1 MAGSLEGQVAINAC
15 ACSGFIVEFS
25 VLGTA
30 LLAVTGWAIL
40 ATVRPRWL
48 LRAWDARPD
57 GLRTFCATW
66 LVNIFCAGR
75 VHQGA
80 PTAAPGVQPVA
91 TADAEAGRLSSG
103 GGGDR
108 LTGAR
113 PKTSVTRPTVRVSDS
128 TESVSPLRSSS
139 RRKLVPQQRATPLGD
154 QGQPSEFDKTDC
166 GVSAV
171 DLIKLSG
178 LLNRE
183 RPGHNQQPRP
193 NDEGR
198 TKDRKSRPK
207 SEEKKEPGASAGGAD
222 NYRDM
227 KDGSGANVAF
237 TPSPP
242 PPYIDPDEE
251 EVFFGL
257 VT

>member
-1 MAGSLEGQVAINAC
+1 MAINAC
-15 ACSGFIVEFS
+15 VCSGFVIEFS

-57 GLRTFCATW
+57 GLRTFCMSW

-80 PTAAPGVQPVA
+80 PPAAPGVQPVA

-108 LTGAR
+108 STGAR
-113 PKTSVTRPTVRVSDS
+113 PKTSVARPTVRVSTS
-128 TESVSPLRSSS
+128 AESLSPLRLPS
-139 RRKLVPQQRATPLGD
+139 RRKLVPQRRATPLGD
-154 QGQPSEFDKTDC
+154 QGQPSEFDQTDC

-178 LLNRE
+178 FLNRE
-183 RPGHNQQPRP
+183 RPGHKQQPRP
-193 NDEGR
+193 NDERR
-198 TKDRKSRPK
+198 TKDRKARPK
-207 SEEKKEPGASAGGAD
+207 MEKKEQGASVGGEVY
-222 NYRDM
+222 YRDR
-227 KDGSGANVAF
+227 KDGSGGDVAF

-242 PPYIDPDEE
+242 PPYVDPDED

-257 VT
+257 VTLDVFFLT